1 VKLSAPLDAEIVV
14 INNASDDDT
23 AVLSQWAGKS
33 QFPACAARVLRQKP
47 PASVRREDW
56 SPRVNPMLVRKE
68 AKACGIVLY
77 GIVLGLVLAL
87 PGCNANWPPIG
98 SKEEAKLLA
107 RIPHST
113 EAGGRN
119 NAGEW

>member
-47 PASVRREDW
+47 PASVRRED
-56 SPRVNPMLVRKE
+56 
-68 AKACGIVLY
+68 
-77 GIVLGLVLAL
+77 
-87 PGCNANWPPIG
+87 
-98 SKEEAKLLA
+98 
-107 RIPHST
+107 
-113 EAGGRN
+113 
-119 NAGEW
+119 